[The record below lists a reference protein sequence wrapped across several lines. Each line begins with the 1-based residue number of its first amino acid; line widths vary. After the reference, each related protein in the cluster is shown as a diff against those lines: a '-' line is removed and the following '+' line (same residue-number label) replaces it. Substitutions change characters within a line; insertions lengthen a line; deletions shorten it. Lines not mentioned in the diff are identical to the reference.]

1 MSWLIALIY
10 NDNGS
15 DRTWTFELALAAAA
29 AGAAAYLPTRL
40 RDRPGPAVLLAS
52 FACCWN
58 PLNTVQSELRLRLWL
73 MMMMRAA
80 PLMNESFQFWNFLN
94 EFVKTRH
101 RRKRRKRG
109 QPAEATAAAA
119 AATDA
124 VCDAGLCKTNESQ
137 GKFVAQVFCCLHSHS
152 MQLSLWLRPCL
163 TESCLWHPWR
173 GMPCDLHRVNCL
185 WLNYKYT
192 KRQQTFALLRLMCHI
207 ISCRRPKSWARFD
220 RDPNNKL

>member
-29 AGAAAYLPTRL
+29 GAAAYLPTRL
-40 RDRPGPAVLLAS
+40 RDRPGLAVLLAS

-94 EFVKTRH
+94 EFVKTRR

-109 QPAEATAAAA
+109 QPAEAAATAAAA
-119 AATDA
+119 AVA

-137 GKFVAQVFCCLHSHS
+137 GKFVAQVFCCLHS
-152 MQLSLWLRPCL
+152 LSLYAALSLASTLPDWELPLAPMARYALRSASGWL
-163 TESCLWHPWR
+163 
-173 GMPCDLHRVNCL
+173 
-185 WLNYKYT
+185 
-192 KRQQTFALLRLMCHI
+192 LMI
-207 ISCRRPKSWARFD
+207 E
-220 RDPNNKL
+220 L